1 MTRLPTAGGHARAV
15 PVARRACSVDT
26 ADVDRCGS
34 ALRRSNSTH
43 LTTASAQLV
52 HSASAGVES
61 GYSTVGHDSCSSS
74 MCCLII
80 SESV

>member
-15 PVARRACSVDT
+15 PVALVARAAST
-26 ADVDRCGS
+26 AVDRCGS

-43 LTTASAQLV
+43 LTAASAQLV

-80 SESV
+80 